1 MKFEELQR
9 QLERYGEAAA
19 FGDDGDVVFKME
31 TSFRGAQR
39 LERLA
44 TTVDNIP
51 RATVVVTGNGSS
63 DALVTVRVPYDVF
76 ETVPPYI
83 EDEL

>member
-9 QLERYGEAAA
+9 QLERYGNAAA
-19 FGDDGDVVFKME
+19 FGEDGDVVFKME
-31 TSFRGAQR
+31 ASFKGAQR

-51 RATVVVTGNGSS
+51 RATVVVTGNGSQ
-63 DALVTVRVPYDVF
+63 DALVTVRVPYDVL
-76 ETVPPYI
+76 ETVPPYL
-83 EDEL
+83 EDEV